1 MKYYVVVD
9 TNVLVSASL
18 KPESNPG
25 IIFRLVDEGII
36 ISLINDGIMNEYR
49 LVLSRA
55 KFSFPQ
61 ELVNAVLET
70 MENRAIKIIEDHI
83 EIELPD
89 EKDRVFYEV
98 VMKSNEVRNSRLVT
112 GNIKNFPAKSF
123 VVTPKELC
131 DIILNDLK
139 MAGEAI

>member
-1 MKYYVVVD
+1 M
-9 TNVLVSASL
+9 VSASL

-36 ISLINDGIMNEYR
+36 VPLINDGIMNEYR

-98 VMKSNEVRNSRLVT
+98 VMKSNEIRKSRLVT
-112 GNIKNFPAKSF
+112 GNIKHSPVKPFI
-123 VVTPKELC
+123 VTPKELC
-131 DIILNDLK
+131 EIILNDI
-139 MAGEAI
+139 ENN

>member
-36 ISLINDGIMNEYR
+36 VPLINDGIMNEYR

-112 GNIKNFPAKSF
+112 GNIKHFPAKSF

>member
-1 MKYYVVVD
+1 
-9 TNVLVSASL
+9 
-18 KPESNPG
+18 
-25 IIFRLVDEGII
+25 
-36 ISLINDGIMNEYR
+36 MNEYR

-89 EKDRVFYEV
+89 EKDRAFYEV

-112 GNIKNFPAKSF
+112 GNIKHFPTKSF